1 MRNWWPL
8 LVLLL
13 MGMTWGLQF
22 AMLKL
27 AVERGHS
34 ELNVLLMALLLLSIV
49 YAILVGLRGRVFRP
63 TREHLVFFVTIAI
76 LGYILPMGATLYAAP
91 YLPAGIITLFAS
103 LSPIATFAVAI
114 GLRTERVSRIRIGAM
129 LLGCVS
135 ALLVLAPQADLPG
148 RGALGWM
155 LLVLII
161 PVCYGVESIYVA
173 VRWPKGLG
181 VLELGLGEALVAAFL
196 SLPLFFLFGEPQSF
210 GIGVSTAD
218 LAILVFVLCGVF
230 EVLMYFWLIRAT
242 GGVLVSFGTFVSLFA
257 GIGWGMVIFSESHGP
272 AVWVAVLVLV
282 AALAL
287 VCLDTVRS
295 AQRDGR
301 RRAASA

>member
-1 MRNWWPL
+1 MRRWLPL
-8 LVLLL
+8 LALLV
-13 MGMTWGLQF
+13 MGTTWGLQF

-27 AVERGHS
+27 AVERGRA
-34 ELNVLLMALLLLSIV
+34 EMNVLLMALVLLSIV
-49 YAILVGLRGRVFRP
+49 YAVLVAVTGRGFRP

-91 YLPAGIITLFAS
+91 YMPAGIMTLFAS

-114 GLRTERVSRIRIGAM
+114 GLRTEPVSRTRIAAM

-135 ALLVLAPQADLPG
+135 AVLVLSPQVELPG

-155 LLVLII
+155 LLVLIV

-181 VLELGLGEALVAAFL
+181 VLELGLGEALVAAVL
-196 SLPLFFLFGEPQSF
+196 SVPLFFLFGDPATF
-210 GIGVSTAD
+210 GIGVSVAD

-230 EVLMYFWLIRAT
+230 EVLMYFWLIRTT
-242 GGVLVSFGTFVSLFA
+242 GGVLVSFGTFVALFA
-257 GIGWGMVIFSESHGP
+257 GIAWGMVIFSERHDPS
-272 AVWVAVLVLV
+272 VWLAVLVLV

-287 VCLDTVRS
+287 VCLDSVRS
-295 AQRDGR
+295 ARQEAG
-301 RRAASA
+301 

>member
-1 MRNWWPL
+1 MRRWWPL
-8 LVLLL
+8 IVLLL

-27 AVERGHS
+27 AVERGHP
-34 ELNVLLMALLLLSIV
+34 ELNVLLMALVLLSIV
-49 YAILVGLRGRVFRP
+49 YAVLVVLRGRMFRP
-63 TREHLVFFVTIAI
+63 TVEHLVFFVVIAI

-91 YLPAGIITLFAS
+91 YMPAGIITLLAS

-114 GLRTERVSRIRIGAM
+114 GLRTESVSRIRIWAM

-135 ALLVLAPQADLPG
+135 ALLVLGPQAELPG
-148 RGALGWM
+148 YGALGWM

-173 VRWPKGLG
+173 ARWPKGLG
-181 VLELGLGEALVAAFL
+181 VLELGLGEALVAAVL
-196 SLPLFFLFGEPQSF
+196 TLPLFFLFGDPKSF
-210 GIGVSTAD
+210 GIEVSVAD
-218 LAILVFVLCGVF
+218 FAILVFVLCGVF
-230 EVLMYFWLIRAT
+230 EVLMYFWLIRTT

-272 AVWVAVLVLV
+272 VVWVAVLVLV
-282 AALAL
+282 GALAL
-287 VCLDTVRS
+287 VCLDTARS
-295 AQRDGR
+295 ARGE
-301 RRAASA
+301 AG

>member
-1 MRNWWPL
+1 MRRWWPL
-8 LVLLL
+8 IVLLL

-27 AVERGHS
+27 AVERGRS
-34 ELNVLLMALLLLSIV
+34 ELNVLLMALVLLSIV
-49 YAILVGLRGRVFRP
+49 YAILVGLRGRAFRP
-63 TREHLVFFVTIAI
+63 TREHLVFFGIIAV

-91 YLPAGIITLFAS
+91 YMPAGIITLLAS

-114 GLRTERVSRIRIGAM
+114 GLRTEPVSRIRIWAM

-135 ALLVLAPQADLPG
+135 ALLVLAPQAELPG
-148 RGALGWM
+148 YGSLGWM
-155 LLVLII
+155 LLVLVI

-173 VRWPKGLG
+173 ARWPKGLG
-181 VLELGLGEALVAAFL
+181 VLELGLGEALVAAVL
-196 SLPLFFLFGEPQSF
+196 TVPLFILFGEPAEF
-210 GIGVSTAD
+210 GLGASVAD
-218 LAILVFVLCGVF
+218 FAILVFVLCGVF
-230 EVLMYFWLIRAT
+230 EVLMYFWLIRTT

-257 GIGWGMVIFSESHGP
+257 GIGWGMIIFSESHGL

-287 VCLDTVRS
+287 VCLDTARS
-295 AQRDGR
+295 ARGVVPDAR
-301 RRAASA
+301 LE

>member
-1 MRNWWPL
+1 MRRWWPL
-8 LVLLL
+8 IVLLL

-27 AVERGHS
+27 AVERGRS
-34 ELNVLLMALLLLSIV
+34 ELNVLLMALVLLSVI
-49 YAILVGLRGRVFRP
+49 YAILVGLKGRRFRP
-63 TREHLVFFVTIAI
+63 TREHLVFFVIIAI

-91 YLPAGIITLFAS
+91 YMPAGIITLLAS

-114 GLRTERVSRIRIGAM
+114 GLRTEPVSRIRIWAM
-129 LLGCVS
+129 VLGCVS
-135 ALLVLAPQADLPG
+135 ALLVLAPQAELPG
-148 RGALGWM
+148 YGSLGWM

-181 VLELGLGEALVAAFL
+181 VLELGCGEALVAAVL
-196 SLPLFFLFGEPQSF
+196 TLPLFFLFGEPGSF
-210 GIGVSTAD
+210 GIGVSVAD

-230 EVLMYFWLIRAT
+230 EVLMYFWLIRTT

-257 GIGWGMVIFSESHGP
+257 GIGWGMLIFSESHGP
-272 AVWVAVLVLV
+272 AVWLAVLVLV
-282 AALAL
+282 AGLAL
-287 VCLDTVRS
+287 VCLDAARS
-295 AQRDGR
+295 TRQGAE
-301 RRAASA
+301 